1 MPNEL
6 LIEVGLEEL
15 PASFL
20 KQALSSIEAA
30 AHELLAGARLTPTS
44 IEVLGSPRRIALR
57 VRGLPE
63 RQPDRQEV
71 VQGPPWAAAFDD
83 AGVPKNG
90 AVGFAKK
97 QGVPVESLIAVE
109 TERGKYVAANVFEPG
124 QEAKAVLPELLHTLC
139 GRISFPKSMRWGE
152 GTFAFGRPVH
162 WLVGLFGA
170 DVVPF
175 QFAGLTAGR
184 STRGHRFLAPD
195 AFDLA
200 DASEYEA
207 RLAAAHVIVDMKQ
220 KKQRMHEALVAAAT
234 AAGGELLPD
243 DFLLEE
249 CTSLVEEPFVV
260 PGTIAQ
266 QFLELPDAVIVS
278 VMRDHQRYFAVRKL
292 DGSLLPTYL
301 NVVNTALA
309 PATIAKGNDRVLR
322 ARLADAQFF
331 VREDRKVPL
340 ASRIARLDQVTFQT
354 KLGSVGAKIRRV
366 EQLARALAPAAGVP
380 VDEASQVAML
390 CKMDLDALIVFE
402 FPELQ
407 GLMGRFYALAEGL
420 PAPIADAIADHYKP
434 TGASDAPAPT
444 ALASVVAVA
453 DRADTLVGC
462 FGIGLVPT
470 GSADPF
476 ALRRATL
483 SLVRTAVDGAID
495 VNITALLAAAYD
507 GFPEGVLAPR
517 AEVLAQLDEF
527 VRARLRAFYRERFP
541 GDVVDA
547 CVAAWPGGSVRDVQ
561 ARIVA
566 VDAFRTRPEY
576 EALAVA
582 FKRAHNITKDVAR
595 SEVSPALLE
604 PGAEQ
609 ALAEAWR
616 GARALI
622 ATATAEGRYQDALA
636 VVATDLRGPIDSFF
650 ETVFV
655 MVEDEALRQNRLGL
669 LAEIADTV
677 SRVAHFHAL
686 ST

>member
-1 MPNEL
+1 MPREL

-20 KQALSSIEAA
+20 AQALSSLRSAA
-30 AHELLAGARLTPTS
+30 EELFTSARLTPES
-44 IEVLGSPRRIALR
+44 IETLGSPRRLALR
-57 VRGLPE
+57 VRGLPD
-63 RQPDRQEV
+63 RQPDRQET

-83 AGVPKNG
+83 AGKPKNG
-90 AVGFAKK
+90 ALGFAKK
-97 QGVPVESLIAVE
+97 QGVEVDALVAVE

-124 QEAKAVLPELLHTLC
+124 RDAAEVLPELLAGLC
-139 GRISFPKSMRWGE
+139 ARITFPKSMRWGE

-162 WLVGLFGA
+162 WLVGLFGTE
-170 DVVPF
+170 VVPF
-175 QFAGLTAGR
+175 EFAGLVAGR
-184 STRGHRFLAPD
+184 TTRGHRFLAPQT
-195 AFDLA
+195 FDLA
-200 DASEYEA
+200 DATDYEPK
-207 RLAAAHVIVDMKQ
+207 LAEAHVIVDMAQ
-220 KKQRMHEALVAAAT
+220 KKQRMHDALVAAAT
-234 AAGGELLPD
+234 QHGGVLSPD
-243 DFLLEE
+243 DFLLQE

-260 PGTIAQ
+260 PGTIAE

-278 VMRDHQRYFAVRKL
+278 VMRDHQRYFAVRRP

-309 PATIAKGNDRVLR
+309 PEVIAKGNDRVLR

-331 VREDRKVPL
+331 VREDRKTPL
-340 ASRIARLDQVTFQT
+340 ASRLTRLDNVTFQT
-354 KLGSVGAKIRRV
+354 KLGSVGDKIRRIDA
-366 EQLARALAPAAGVP
+366 LARALAPAAGVA
-380 VDEASQVAML
+380 VEQASQAALL
-390 CKMDLDALIVFE
+390 CKMDLDTLIVFE

-407 GLMGRFYALAEGL
+407 GLMGRHYALAEGL
-420 PAPIADAIADHYKP
+420 PAEVADAIADHYKP
-434 TGASDAPAPT
+434 TGASDEPAPT

-495 VNITALLAAAYD
+495 VSITELLAAAYD
-507 GFPEGVLAPR
+507 GFPAGILGPR
-517 AEVLAQLDEF
+517 DEVLAQLDEF

-547 CVAAWPGGSVRDVQ
+547 CVAAWPGASIRDVA
-561 ARIVA
+561 ARISA
-566 VDAFRTRPEY
+566 VDAFRERPEY

-582 FKRAHNITKDVAR
+582 FKRAHNITREIPRGEVKD
-595 SEVSPALLE
+595 ALLE
-604 PGAEQ
+604 AGPERE
-609 ALAEAWR
+609 LAEAWR
-616 GARALI
+616 GARARI
-622 ATATAEGRYQDALA
+622 AAATASGQYQDALA
-636 VVATDLRGPIDSFF
+636 VVATDLRGPIDRYFDS
-650 ETVFV
+650 VFV
-655 MVEDEALRQNRLGL
+655 MVEDEALRQNRLSL

-677 SRVAHFHAL
+677 SQVAHFHAL